1 VMIIFVYEKDKTNEF
16 KALFCHNTIEDFVHK
31 LDTAERRNHQTI
43 YLPNYGIIHSV
54 IFKDG
59 QRWDACNG
67 LNPTVPD
74 DIEYYNNVYKM
85 CTEIISAFAQEN
97 HFYLATERQKSHDEI
112 KASLDITNIEKTTV
126 AGKQYPHL
134 ELGRIGE

>member
-1 VMIIFVYEKDKTNEF
+1 
-16 KALFCHNTIEDFVHK
+16 
-31 LDTAERRNHQTI
+31 
-43 YLPNYGIIHSV
+43 
-54 IFKDG
+54 
-59 QRWDACNG
+59 
-67 LNPTVPD
+67 
-74 DIEYYNNVYKM
+74 M